1 MMCFVSKVINCRLG
15 YFIGRKKTI
24 KKCKKGGIM
33 RKCAPI
39 FPYLNLNKFIMT
51 QQHVYQWPDPHAL
64 YPDRNQKSYRMKR
77 FRYRLRSWLHW
88 QAVKKF
94 ESVVN
99 QKPWLVDLL
108 NQRANFSYPLVHR
121 FLDKRFNTQQRFDAM
136 LDNLT
141 FLPEK
146 LTALG
151 LPPLWQQAISFG
163 EVIPDFEMRL
173 TITDYQPMEG
183 FWTLELVHSPSQE
196 LVYLLTFGKVQQ
208 ALLIAVI
215 QGPNFEGSKEMVK
228 LLTKKCHGLRPA
240 YLMVEAMKALTNVLG
255 YSALWGIPH
264 KYQNKSRFVQSKR
277 YVVDYDA
284 IFAES
289 AGTLKD
295 YWELPLHFET
305 KNMDDIPSNK
315 RSMYRKRY
323 AMLEQLQENMA
334 TALNAR

>member
-1 MMCFVSKVINCRLG
+1 
-15 YFIGRKKTI
+15 
-24 KKCKKGGIM
+24 
-33 RKCAPI
+33 
-39 FPYLNLNKFIMT
+39 MT

-136 LDNLT
+136 CDNLT

-264 KYQNKSRFVQSKR
+264 KYQNKSRIVQSKR

-334 TALNAR
+334 TALKVR

>member
-1 MMCFVSKVINCRLG
+1 MPRF
-15 YFIGRKKTI
+15 
-24 KKCKKGGIM
+24 
-33 RKCAPI
+33 

-136 LDNLT
+136 CDNLT

-183 FWTLELVHSPSQE
+183 FWTLELVYSPSQE

-215 QGPNFEGSKEMVK
+215 QGPNFEGSKDMVK

-289 AGTLKD
+289 AGMLKD

-323 AMLEQLQENMA
+323 ALLEQLRENMA
-334 TALNAR
+334 TALNVR

>member
-1 MMCFVSKVINCRLG
+1 MCLDFFLI
-15 YFIGRKKTI
+15 
-24 KKCKKGGIM
+24 
-33 RKCAPI
+33 
-39 FPYLNLNKFIMT
+39 YLNLNKFIMT

-121 FLDKRFNTQQRFDAM
+121 ILDKRFNTQQRFDAM
-136 LDNLT
+136 CDNLT

>member
-1 MMCFVSKVINCRLG
+1 MPRF
-15 YFIGRKKTI
+15 
-24 KKCKKGGIM
+24 
-33 RKCAPI
+33 

-136 LDNLT
+136 CDNLT

-183 FWTLELVHSPSQE
+183 FWTLELVYSPSQE

-215 QGPNFEGSKEMVK
+215 QGPNFEGSKDMVK

-255 YSALWGIPH
+255 YSALWGIPP

-289 AGTLKD
+289 AGMLKD

-323 AMLEQLQENMA
+323 AMLEQLRENMA
-334 TALNAR
+334 TALNVR

>member
-1 MMCFVSKVINCRLG
+1 
-15 YFIGRKKTI
+15 
-24 KKCKKGGIM
+24 M

-77 FRYRLRSWLHW
+77 FRYRLRSWLRW

-99 QKPWLVDLL
+99 KKPWLVDLL

-136 LDNLT
+136 CDNLT

-163 EVIPDFEMRL
+163 EVIPDFELKLML
-173 TITDYQPMEG
+173 SDHQPMEG

-215 QGPNFEGSKEMVK
+215 QGPNFEGSKDMVK

-264 KYQNKSRFVQSKR
+264 KYQNKSRIVQSKR

-323 AMLEQLQENMA
+323 AMLEQLRENMA
-334 TALNAR
+334 VALKVR